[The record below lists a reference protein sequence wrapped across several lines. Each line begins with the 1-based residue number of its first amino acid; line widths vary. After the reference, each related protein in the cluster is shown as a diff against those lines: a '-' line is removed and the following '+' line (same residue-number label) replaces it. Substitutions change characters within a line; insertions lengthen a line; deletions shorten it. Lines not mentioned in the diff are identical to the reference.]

1 MAKKK
6 KSERALRTDQTGR
19 PPLMGIVCL
28 VTGVVG
34 GWYWYEST
42 GITES
47 KSGWN
52 EVSQRWDTPNAATV
66 LIEPNTNEQA
76 AQGNGDVIAGSQSP
90 VYSALPEDLVGAK
103 DVELRPYTPPI
114 VGTLEDRV
122 AREPLPVL
130 PITRP
135 SGSNFGTGVRD
146 QASRIV
152 ASRPPVWTSESSIGE
167 ASSNVDT
174 KHLASSP
181 IAPLAPL
188 ASFQDWDSTNPF
200 LGTDSKLVAKSP
212 AAGQGVGL
220 GNEASRLT
228 MKSSAPWPDEKG
240 SLPPASNLHPVPL
253 KPESGLASA
262 TKIQPT
268 EEGPMRNDSRLVSD
282 GPKIESLPAGWNTAG
297 GKTNF
302 GSENTEGSKTN
313 EVKKSRAVIR
323 QPRSGL

>member
-6 KSERALRTDQTGR
+6 QTERSLRADQAGR

-42 GITES
+42 LSTES

-52 EVSQRWDTPNAATV
+52 EVTQRWDTPNAATV

-76 AQGNGDVIAGSQSP
+76 AQPNGEVIGSGQSP
-90 VYSALPEDLVGAK
+90 VYSALPDDLVGAK

-114 VGTLEDRV
+114 LGTLEDRV

-135 SGSNFGTGVRD
+135 GGATFGTGVRE
-146 QASRIV
+146 QASRI
-152 ASRPPVWTSESSIGE
+152 ANSRPTVWTNDSSVGE
-167 ASSNVDT
+167 VGMQPDT
-174 KHLASSP
+174 KNLATSTLASS
-181 IAPLAPL
+181 
-188 ASFQDWDSTNPF
+188 QDWDSTNPF
-200 LGTDSKLVAKSP
+200 LGTDSKLNSKSVSG
-212 AAGQGVGL
+212 AQGVGL
-220 GNEASRLT
+220 GDDTSRLT
-228 MKSSAPWPDEKG
+228 MKSSEQWPDEN
-240 SLPPASNLHPVPL
+240 SRLPAATNLHPVPL
-253 KPESGLASA
+253 RQEAGFASS

-268 EEGPMRNDSRLVSD
+268 EEPSKRNDSRLVSN

-297 GKTNF
+297 GKSNF
-302 GSENTEGSKTN
+302 GSESIET
-313 EVKKSRAVIR
+313 KKSRAVIR